1 MQNEI
6 VFVPQ
11 PKKVVY
17 QNGFLPFEGFVLAQ
31 RKVFA
36 GHTLA
41 GLQPFIAA
49 NGVTLAAQ
57 QNAALGAQAYVITVD
72 KTGVTV
78 QYATQTGLHY
88 AVLTLLQ
95 AAKQCK
101 GKLPF
106 MCVHDEPDFV
116 SRGFMLDI
124 SRNKVPTLATLK
136 KLVDYLSDVK
146 VNMLQL
152 YVEGRS
158 FYYPSKAECYSRPDD
173 YLTSADIVALK
184 KYAEQR
190 FVSLVPCG
198 NCYGHMTYWLNQ
210 PQYNRLAYS
219 PNGFDWSKDGLHCP
233 AGTLNPADP
242 DSVRFVRG
250 LFDDMLPAFGNA
262 GLFNIGGDEPF
273 DTIYGEHALD
283 DDGETYFSYMQQI
296 CADVRSRG
304 LTPMMWGDVAHNHP
318 DKIDRLGDVVYLEW
332 HYDKGLFNDECC
344 RLYAQK
350 GARFYVCPSSGLYS
364 SVTGKTDNML
374 ANIAEAAHY
383 GKKYGAEGMLN
394 TDWGDGASSQTFV
407 SSVYCQG
414 VAACYSWNATCFDD
428 GELQQWLNDNVY
440 GCNLSAIVTDL
451 GRYVNLQK
459 QKMNMIPFLFSALY
473 IRGLDCMQVDYDNYS
488 DPLAFFRRDELLT
501 TDESNDTQAFLDDI
515 RARLDSVDNG
525 NLYCA
530 EARYALD
537 MLTWAVMHTRVCR
550 GLRNDNPDVGLVR
563 QTADFGEK
571 CVLQHKQV
579 WFARNKR
586 SDYAKAAFR
595 WTRLA
600 KKYRQLLSELTAKRK

>member
-1 MQNEI
+1 MQDKI

-11 PKKVVY
+11 PQKVVY
-17 QNGFLPFEGFVLAQ
+17 TNGFLPFEGFVLAQ
-31 RKVFA
+31 RKAVFA
-36 GHTLA
+36 KHTLTK
-41 GLQPFIAA
+41 LQPFLAA
-49 NGVTLAAQ
+49 NGVTLTTQ
-57 QNAALGAQAYVITVD
+57 QNTALGAQAYVITVD
-72 KTGVTV
+72 EGGVAV
-78 QYATQTGLHY
+78 QYSAKVGLHY

-95 AAKQCK
+95 AAKQCG

-106 MCVHDEPDFV
+106 MCVQDAPDFAN
-116 SRGFMLDI
+116 RGFMLDI
-124 SRNKVPTLATLK
+124 SRDKVPTLATLK
-136 KLVDYLSDVK
+136 LLVDYLSDVK

-158 FYYPSKAECYSRPDD
+158 FYYPSKAECYARPSDF
-173 YLTSADIVALK
+173 LTAADVVALK
-184 KYAEQR
+184 NYAKQR

-233 AGTLNPADP
+233 AGTLNPVYP
-242 DSVRFVRG
+242 DSVKFVSG
-250 LFDDMLPAFGNA
+250 LFDDMLPAFGDV

-273 DTIYGEHALD
+273 DTIFGEHALND
-283 DDGETYFSYMQQI
+283 EGETYFAYMQQI
-296 CADVRSRG
+296 CDDVRGRG

-332 HYDKGLFNDECC
+332 HYDKGLFNDKCC
-344 RLYAQK
+344 NVYAQK

-374 ANIAEAAHY
+374 ANIKEAAYY

-394 TDWGDGASSQTFV
+394 TDWGDGAT
-407 SSVYCQG
+407 YCQG
-414 VAACYSWNATCFDD
+414 VAACYSWNADNFDD
-428 GELQQWLNDNVY
+428 GDLQQWLDDNVY
-440 GCNLSAIVTDL
+440 GCKLSAIVADL
-451 GRYVNLQK
+451 GRYVNLQT

-501 TDESNDTQAFLDDI
+501 TEECNATQAFLADI

-550 GLRNDNPDVGLVR
+550 GLRNDNPDIQLVR
-563 QTADFGEK
+563 RTADFGEK
-571 CVLQHKQV
+571 CVLQHKRV

-586 SDYAKAAFR
+586 GDFAKAAFR
-595 WTRLA
+595 YVRLT
-600 KKYRQLLSELTAKRK
+600 KKYRQLLAELSAK